1 MQFLK
6 TENALQNDKQ
16 PLYIIKE
23 YKYRKVGIIQVR
35 VRGNLTS

>member
-23 YKYRKVGIIQVR
+23 YNHRNVGIIQVR